1 MGEIIYS
8 LTIGGL
14 LVMVGIVLLVVLGRE
29 EKQVMRE
36 RENKK

>member
-36 RENKK
+36 RETKK